1 MCSDITLTN
10 IQTQQKGLSL
20 SLLSFLLLLDKKFLS
35 SFLFVP
41 ALTLNEAFAE
51 PSELDNQ
58 QKI

>member
-51 PSELDNQ
+51 PSQLDNQ